1 MGRSNQLGMVSG
13 GGHTATTQ
21 STHHRY
27 CAAHTG
33 PVLQLETEA
42 RKDFTITFKTLCL
55 IGDNSAAPYAQH
67 GQLCVKSG
75 DASAKKLA
83 KIGRKEV

>member
-1 MGRSNQLGMVSG
+1 MAVVTQTPHRL
-13 GGHTATTQ
+13 HTTAIVP
-21 STHHRY
+21 
-27 CAAHTG
+27 HTG
-33 PVLQLETEA
+33 PPLELETEA

-75 DASAKKLA
+75 DASAKNRQKLEE
-83 KIGRKEV
+83 KRYK